1 MKTKQL
7 ITAILVTSSFLASCK
22 DEPPSPSTTIKQ
34 TSVMALDVE
43 TLYTSL
49 EKTLTTV
56 EQKSYFRAGFNGDE
70 TKAAEVQQNEEL
82 MYLYYSGATIGGQ
95 TQLTKRGLENGFS
108 PTHGLINAS
117 IANRVDIAKLM
128 LEKGAIAD
136 IELRTPETEQ
146 MKIYPEHCIKLISL
160 AAAYGNK
167 EIVELLL
174 ENGTDINDA
183 VYGAAYGGHKELVQ
197 ILTSKGAHT
206 GYAQEGASFSGRI
219 EMVIELIDNGARPS
233 KYGLLAASRAGHMD
247 IVNMY
252 LEKGVN
258 PCYGLEGAAIG
269 GHIEIAQLML
279 DKGANLSNKALGYA
293 AYCGHIDIVKLLLAK
308 GDNPQKAISAAK
320 QGGHTE
326 IVELLKKAGAKEKK

>member
-7 ITAILVTSSFLASCK
+7 IIAILATSSFLVSCK
-22 DEPPSPSTTIKQ
+22 DDAPSPSSTTEQ
-34 TSVMALDVE
+34 NSVIALDAE

-49 EKTLTTV
+49 EKTLTTD
-56 EQKSYFRAGFNGDE
+56 EQKVFFRAGFNGDE
-70 TKAAEVQQNEEL
+70 TKAAEVQQNKEL
-82 MYLYYSGATIGGQ
+82 MTIYYSGATIGGQ
-95 TQLTKRGLENGFS
+95 TQLAKRGLENGFS
-108 PTHGLINAS
+108 PTHGLIMAS

-136 IELRTPETEQ
+136 IELMTPETEQ
-146 MKIYPEHCIKLISL
+146 MKIYPAQDIRLISL

-174 ENGTDINDA
+174 ENGTDIEDA
-183 VYGAAYGGHKELVQ
+183 LYGAAYGGHIELIQ
-197 ILTSKGAHT
+197 LLINKGAHISC
-206 GYAQEGASFSGRI
+206 ALEGASFSGRKDI
-219 EMVIELIDNGARPS
+219 VTYLMDKGEGL
-233 KYGLLAASRAGHMD
+233 KYGLLAAARAGHMD

-269 GHIEIAQLML
+269 GHLEIAQLML
-279 DKGANLSNKALGYA
+279 DKGANLYNDALRYA

-308 GDNPQKAISAAK
+308 GDNPKKAISAAK
-320 QGGHTE
+320 EGGHPE
-326 IVELLKKAGAKEKK
+326 IVELLKNAGAKE